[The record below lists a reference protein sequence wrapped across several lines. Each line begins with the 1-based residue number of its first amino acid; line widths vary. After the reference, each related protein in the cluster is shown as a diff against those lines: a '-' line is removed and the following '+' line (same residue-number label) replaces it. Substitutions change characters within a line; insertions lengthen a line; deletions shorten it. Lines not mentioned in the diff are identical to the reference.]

1 MGYSVSH
8 VKLEP
13 SASMIL
19 VMLLLMGLMGHKN
32 LCKNGANWKEEEEF
46 ELYIFFIKP
55 TMKTKYLL
63 VGVKE

>member
-1 MGYSVSH
+1 
-8 VKLEP
+8 
-13 SASMIL
+13 MIL

-32 LCKNGANWKEEEEF
+32 LCKNGANWKEEEF